1 MQYLGLHFSVGAK
14 RRQNNSN
21 FVPKHLVIEKYNFQ
35 KLGLY
40 FCFDICY
47 NAFSMEKLIGISTS
61 NIITLSITLAILIAL
76 VVAFCIAVPVKT
88 WWSALWAGA
97 YVSARKLS
105 SLKWRKVDYRTLTS
119 CYIKAKKGNLP
130 ISFDDLESHLLSGG
144 NVVGLVDGMS
154 LAIASDIVLSL
165 DTAKAIDLAGQN
177 ICKVVNE
184 TIKPKVVESE
194 TICATTCDGRE
205 VKVVVSIGL
214 KARISNTIGG
224 LGEDVILSRV
234 REGVLSVIGGAKS
247 YNDLMQNPD
256 LISKSVLAKGF
267 AKECAFDVVSLDIKS
282 IELGRDFV
290 AEKRVE
296 QDKRDR
302 AIALSKAEETRLLA
316 EAKTEEMRAK
326 AEELNVEKLQ
336 AEAEIPK
343 ALIKAFDEGKIGV
356 MDYYKLQNMIA
367 DTNMRNTITKDYVK
381 PEKDDDDD
389 DDDFFDIRN

>member
-1 MQYLGLHFSVGAK
+1 
-14 RRQNNSN
+14 
-21 FVPKHLVIEKYNFQ
+21 
-35 KLGLY
+35 
-40 FCFDICY
+40 
-47 NAFSMEKLIGISTS
+47 MEKLIGISTS
-61 NIITLSITLAILIAL
+61 TIITLSITSAILIAL
-76 VVAFCIAVPVKT
+76 VVAFCIIVPVKT

-105 SLKWRKVDYRTLTS
+105 SLKWRKVDYKTLTS
-119 CYIKAKKGNLP
+119 CYIKAKKSGLP
-130 ISFDDLESHLLSGG
+130 ISFDDLEGHLLAGG
-144 NVVGLVDGMS
+144 NVVGLVDGML
-154 LAIASDIVLSL
+154 LANASDVILSL

-214 KARISNTIGG
+214 KANISKVIGG
-224 LGEDVILSRV
+224 LGEDVIMSRV

-247 YNDLMQNPD
+247 HKDLLQNPD

-267 AKECAFDVVSLDIKS
+267 PKECAFSVLSLDIKS

-290 AEKRVE
+290 AEKRTE
-296 QDKRDR
+296 EDKRER
-302 AIALSKAEETRLLA
+302 AIALSKAEEMRLLA
-316 EAKTEEMRAK
+316 EAKTEEMKAK

-389 DDDFFDIRN
+389 DDDDFFDFRN